1 MKFCNLV
8 IGTVT
13 IKNNKHQ
20 KAYTVLK
27 DLTFTWAIG
36 DHLYQCKL
44 DLLIIAL
51 SDWEAMI
58 IA

>member
-1 MKFCNLV
+1 MKFCNTV
-8 IGTVT
+8 IGSVT

-51 SDWEAMI
+51 SDWEALI